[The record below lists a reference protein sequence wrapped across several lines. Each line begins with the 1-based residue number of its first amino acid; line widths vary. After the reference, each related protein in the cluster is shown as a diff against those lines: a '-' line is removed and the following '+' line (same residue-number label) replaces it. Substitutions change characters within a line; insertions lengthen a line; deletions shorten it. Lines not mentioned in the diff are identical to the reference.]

1 METVQEGGEP
11 VALNLKDE
19 SRRSQKLKITGRHR
33 LGYLVFINK
42 YKHSMLDPQNNIQIK
57 PKS

>member
-19 SRRSQKLKITGRHR
+19 SRRSQNLQKNGRHR
-33 LGYLVFINK
+33 RNK